1 MERESLEMDVVFVGA
16 GPANLSG
23 ALHLAGLVS
32 DHNDGVANG
41 KREGQPLGDIQI
53 AVIEKGAAVGAH
65 ILSGA
70 VMDPRG
76 LAELIP
82 DFVERGAPL
91 ETPVNEDH
99 FLYLTNKHAIRAPIT
114 PPPLKNHGYYIVSL
128 NRLTAWLGEQCE
140 EAGVNIFPEFPGA
153 EMLYD
158 ERDRVLGVR
167 TGDKGIDAEGKPK
180 ANFEPG
186 VDLFAKVTVLGEGVR
201 GSLTKKLIQRLG
213 LDQGR
218 EPQIYSLGVKELWE
232 LPDDRYPTGRVTHT
246 LGFPSD
252 QWTYGGGWIYGMQ
265 NRILN
270 LGYVTGLDYRDPL
283 IDPHAE
289 FQRYKT
295 HPYVAR
301 LLSGGKMIRYGAKA
315 IATGGLHAVP
325 QLYADGVLLTG
336 DSAGFL
342 NGARLKGIHTAIKS
356 GMLAAETIF
365 EALVSNDF
373 SASKLKSY
381 DQRVKE
387 SWITPE
393 LRRYRNFHAGF
404 RHGRWLGMVN
414 AGLQYITG
422 GRAWGLF
429 DRDHQEAG
437 HEAVQKLSGYGYHG
451 DDPAQRYKDLRFDG
465 TLTFNKVT
473 DVYHAAVA
481 HDEDQP
487 AHLHVL
493 DKNICATRCAEEY
506 GNPCQRFCPA
516 AVYEMIE
523 VSEPSADRGLRAG
536 GPREVVDAGGQS
548 PRRQLQ
554 INFSNCVHCKTCDI
568 MDPYQII
575 NWVTPEGGGKRQD
588 AGRCLFF
595 GGLLAVLGLE
605 VEGDCAADDFF
616 ERDARR
622 LVFDGVD
629 VYARTRAALKL
640 LAALRGQNN
649 QAVF

>member
-23 ALHLAGLVS
+23 ALHLTRLIAEH
-32 DHNDGVANG
+32 DAAIANG
-41 KREGQPLGDIQI
+41 SRSGKPLGEIQI
-53 AVIEKGAAVGAH
+53 AVIEKGAAIGSH

-82 DFVERGAPL
+82 DFVEQGAPL
-91 ETPVNEDH
+91 ESPVNEDH
-99 FLYLTNKHAIRAPIT
+99 FLYLTKKCAIRSPIT

-128 NRLTAWLGEQCE
+128 NRLTAWLGEKCE

-153 EMLYD
+153 DLLYGEND
-158 ERDRVLGVR
+158 SVIGVR
-167 TGDKGIDAEGKPK
+167 TGDKGIDKEGKQR

-186 VDLFAKVTVLGEGVR
+186 VDLLAKVTVLGEGVR
-201 GSLTKKLIQRLG
+201 GSLTKKLVRRLG
-213 LDQGR
+213 LDEGR
-218 EPQIYSLGVKELWE
+218 EPQVYSLGVKELWE
-232 LPDDRYPTGRVTHT
+232 LPDDRYPAGRVTHT

-265 NRILN
+265 NRVLN
-270 LGYVTGLDYRDPL
+270 IGYVTGLDYRDPL

-289 FQRYKT
+289 FQRFKT
-295 HPYVAR
+295 HPFLAK
-301 LLSGGKMIRYGAKA
+301 LLKGGKMIRYGAKA
-315 IATGGLHAVP
+315 IAAGGLYAMP
-325 QLYADGVLLTG
+325 RMFADGVLIVG

-342 NGARLKGIHTAIKS
+342 NAARLKGIHSAIKS
-356 GMLAAETIF
+356 GMLAAQTIF
-365 EALVSNDF
+365 EALVAEDY
-373 SASKLKSY
+373 SAATLGSFEA
-381 DQRVKE
+381 RVKD

-393 LRRYRNFHAGF
+393 LRRYRNFHAAF
-404 RHGRWLGMVN
+404 RHGRWLGMAN

-422 GRAWGLF
+422 GRAWGIL

-437 HEAVQKLSGYGYHG
+437 HEAMQKLSAYGYNG
-451 DDPAQRYKDLRFDG
+451 DASSQRYPDLRFDG
-465 TLTFNKVT
+465 QLTFNKVT

-493 DKNICATRCAEEY
+493 DTNICATRCAEEY

-516 AVYEMIE
+516 AVYEMVDIAT
-523 VSEPSADRGLRAG
+523 SEPHAVAG
-536 GPREVVDAGGQS
+536 GP

-575 NWVTPEGGGKRQD
+575 NWVTPEGGGGPDYK
-588 AGRCLFF
+588 GM
-595 GGLLAVLGLE
+595 
-605 VEGDCAADDFF
+605 
-616 ERDARR
+616 
-622 LVFDGVD
+622 
-629 VYARTRAALKL
+629 
-640 LAALRGQNN
+640 
-649 QAVF
+649 

>member
-23 ALHLAGLVS
+23 ALHLARLVNE
-32 DHNDGVANG
+32 HNAAVEDGKKEG
-41 KREGQPLGDIQI
+41 KSLGEIQI
-53 AVIEKGAAVGAH
+53 AVIEKGASVGAH

-82 DFVERGAPL
+82 DFREQGAPI
-91 ETPVNEDH
+91 EAEVNDDH
-99 FLYLTNKHAIRAPIT
+99 FLYLTKKRAIRSPIN
-114 PPPLKNHGYYIVSL
+114 PPPLNNHGYYIVSL

-140 EAGVNIFPEFPGA
+140 AAGVNIFPEFPGA
-153 EMLYD
+153 EMLF
-158 ERDRVLGVR
+158 DRNEQVIGVR
-167 TGDKGIDAEGKPK
+167 TGDKGIDKEGKQK

-186 VDLFAKVTVLGEGVR
+186 VDLLAKVTVLGEGVR

-213 LDQGR
+213 LDEGR
-218 EPQIYSLGVKELWE
+218 EPQVYSLGVKELWE

-265 NRILN
+265 NRIVN

-289 FQRYKT
+289 FQKFKS
-295 HPYVAR
+295 HPFIAK
-301 LLSGGKMIRYGAKA
+301 LLAGGKMLRYGAKA
-315 IATGGLHAVP
+315 IAAGGWNAMP
-325 QLYADGVLLTG
+325 QMYSDGVLLVG

-342 NGARLKGIHTAIKS
+342 NAARLKGIHSAIKS

-365 EALVSNDF
+365 EALLKEDYS
-373 SASKLKSY
+373 SATLENY
-381 DQRVKE
+381 ERRVKD

-393 LRRYRNFHAGF
+393 LRRYRNFHAAF
-404 RHGRWLGMVN
+404 RHGRWLGMAN
-414 AGLQYITG
+414 AGLQYVFG
-422 GRAWGLF
+422 GRAWGII

-437 HEAVQKLSGYGYHG
+437 HEAMQKLSAYGYRG
-451 DDPAQRYKDLRFDG
+451 DDVSQRYQDFRFDG
-465 TLTFNKVT
+465 QLTFNKVT

-493 DKNICATRCAEEY
+493 DTNICSTRCAEEY

-516 AVYEMIE
+516 AVYEMVE
-523 VSEPSADRGLRAG
+523 AG
-536 GPREVVDAGGQS
+536 PAANAEGSNGGS
-548 PRRQLQ
+548 RPRRQLQ

-575 NWVTPEGGGKRQD
+575 NWVTPEGGGGPDYK
-588 AGRCLFF
+588 GM
-595 GGLLAVLGLE
+595 
-605 VEGDCAADDFF
+605 
-616 ERDARR
+616 
-622 LVFDGVD
+622 
-629 VYARTRAALKL
+629 
-640 LAALRGQNN
+640 
-649 QAVF
+649 